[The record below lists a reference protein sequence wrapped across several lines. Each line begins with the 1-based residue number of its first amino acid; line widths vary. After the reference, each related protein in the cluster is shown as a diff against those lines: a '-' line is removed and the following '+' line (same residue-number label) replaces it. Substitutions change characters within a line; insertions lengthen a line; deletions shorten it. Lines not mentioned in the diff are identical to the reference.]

1 MASARIQRWALLLGG
16 YDYTII
22 YKPGEQ
28 HANADLLSRLPL
40 SQAPSN
46 VPIPPET
53 IHLLE
58 TLSSSPVTATHI
70 RQWTMKDPVLAKVK
84 DLVLRGSHY
93 QENKSVSP
101 YHKFWNELSVQEGC
115 LLRGNRVVV
124 PPEGRQKV
132 IDLLHE
138 GHPGN
143 TRMKGLSR
151 SFVWWP
157 GIDQDLEEKV
167 KACDSCQ

>member
-1 MASARIQRWALLLGG
+1 
-16 YDYTII
+16 
-22 YKPGEQ
+22 
-28 HANADLLSRLPL
+28 
-40 SQAPSN
+40 
-46 VPIPPET
+46 
-53 IHLLE
+53 
-58 TLSSSPVTATHI
+58 
-70 RQWTMKDPVLAKVK
+70 MKDPVLTKVK

-143 TRMKGLSR
+143 TRMKGLAR

-167 KACDSCQ
+167 KACDSCQRTRHNPAKAPLHPWEFPKLPWERLHADFAGPFMGQN